1 MKTRGIAV
9 VDFETP
15 GGFAE
20 AAAIQTE
27 LEKHFSAFSH
37 MNENVKGHAIYM
49 ESRAFRS
56 SEKSKR

>member
-27 LEKHFSAFSH
+27 LEKHFSAFSR
-37 MNENVKGHAIYM
+37 MNRNVKGHAIYM
-49 ESRAFRS
+49 ASSAVSS